1 MVGVASFGSWHNYY
15 ICFKSYIMKKLLSLL
30 FVFTLIACSG
40 GSDDDESMGRTT
52 DPFIG
57 TWQTNDGGE
66 IVTIINNSDGTS
78 TVDGYSG
85 STWRNASANPNFNS
99 LTQTYILYDGEEED
113 TETIT
118 FASDFSTF
126 TCPECPLWVRQ

>member
-1 MVGVASFGSWHNYY
+1 
-15 ICFKSYIMKKLLSLL
+15 MKKLVYFL
-30 FVFTLIACSG
+30 FVFTLIACGG
-40 GSDDDESMGRTT
+40 GSDDDDESMGRTT

-78 TVDGYSG
+78 SMSYSDGIGGGSG
-85 STWRNASANPNFNS
+85 TWRNTSSNPNFNS
-99 LTQTYILYDGEEED
+99 LTQTYVLDEEAA
-113 TETIT
+113 ETMT

-126 TCPECPLWVRQ
+126 TCPECTLWVRQ